1 MADTDGVSG
10 FFARWSQR
18 KAQARRDA
26 AIAEPRVT
34 ESADDAP
41 DPAQQDVPITTL
53 ERAAEGAPASPPD
66 AQPETPVSAESPAPT
81 LADVAQLTRDS
92 NFARFVGG
100 GVQTEVKNAALKK
113 LFTDPRFNVMDGL
126 DVYIDDYGIPSP
138 LPRSMLAK
146 MAQAKFLG
154 LLTETAEEKIGCPP
168 DLLMQDEDTVV
179 PAVVVAD
186 VPPADRIVP
195 NEDADLQLQ
204 PHDDAGRPGA
214 APGAGEDAGRKS

>member
-1 MADTDGVSG
+1 MADTEGTSG

-18 KAQARRDA
+18 KSQARRDA
-26 AIAEPRVT
+26 VIAEPRVT
-34 ESADDAP
+34 ESTGDTPVSAEQGMP
-41 DPAQQDVPITTL
+41 PPTL
-53 ERAAEGAPASPPD
+53 ERAAEAAPASPSE
-66 AQPETPVSAESPAPT
+66 AQSEAPVGAERPAPT
-81 LADVAQLTRDS
+81 LSDVAQLTRDS
-92 NFARFVGG
+92 DFARFVGG

-138 LPRSMLAK
+138 LPQSMLVK

-154 LLTETAEEKIGCPP
+154 LLTETTEEKIGCPP
-168 DLLMQDEDTVV
+168 DSLMQDEDSVV

-204 PHDDAGRPGA
+204 SHDDAGRPGT
-214 APGAGEDAGRKS
+214 APGAREDAGREY